1 MKHKCTKHLVQRMCL
16 LLSML
21 LTPLLLTTASLVVN
35 PGNADASSHREAPLI
50 SQDPF
55 ADNTDTYAFI
65 SPTNPD
71 NIVLVASW
79 IPFEGPEGGPNY
91 FEWGN
96 GVFYDIQVDN
106 DGDAVADFTYTLTST
121 IDVKIPTTFL
131 YNIGPIA
138 NDGTN
143 WNRQQRFSITETS
156 ANGTK
161 TLVDNKL
168 APPVNI
174 GNKSTPDYA
183 QLEKS
188 FTYSATDDGDEIK
201 IYAGQTDDAF
211 WVDLQVFD
219 LLTLRGQAPPI
230 GYSAGNNDPVDSV
243 AGFNNHSLVLE
254 IPISRLTQGT
264 EPVLGVW
271 ATASRPATRVLNG
284 APGLGSLSNT
294 GEPVQVSR
302 LGMPLVNEVVLP
314 LALKDAFNSIPPS
327 TDAVLYTGGA
337 GAAIQ
342 EILQKSVEDPEIGQL
357 LCKLYGV
364 PLPGDANDDCSTEV
378 TVGTPR
384 SGRGDIFDIF
394 LTGMV
399 LASDFTIQTAD
410 GPVTLPAGFN
420 VNQPA
425 NVVPADM
432 IRINTTVKGDLCSPT
447 PSRLG
452 VLGGDACGFPNGRRL
467 GDDVVEI
474 ELLAVAGAA
483 YQVLDGR
490 DADFTFD
497 PALIGLLD
505 DGIDANDRPFR
516 AEFPFMALA
525 QSGQEHIHDNPT
537 GQAVGESTTAAIT
550 AGSDDAE
557 EQTNGSVHFSS
568 RDLDLGDDDDYTVG
582 LRFSD
587 LDVPAG
593 ATIVNA
599 YVRFV
604 AKASDDKVTTL
615 DFAGEAADSAATF
628 TRTRFN
634 VSGRTQTGATVTWAS
649 VPEWSK
655 NERYWTPNLNTIVQ
669 EIVSRPGWAAG
680 NALALIVTG
689 TGEREAWSFNGSADA
704 APILYVEYST
714 TGAAAAS
721 ATSGIAP
728 GTSVVSSSILNREAD
743 LTSIAEPNT
752 VDEDEL
758 LGGNDAVDESSDNN
772 GAAEEQTGKIYL
784 PLVSD

>member
-1 MKHKCTKHLVQRMCL
+1 MKHQRTKHVVQRMTL

-35 PGNADASSHREAPLI
+35 PGSADASSHREAPLI

-96 GVFYDIQVDN
+96 GVAYDIQVDN
-106 DGDAVADFTYTLTST
+106 NGDAIADFTYTLTST
-121 IDVKIPTTFL
+121 VEVKIPTTFL
-131 YNIGPIA
+131 YNVGPIGT
-138 NDGTN
+138 DGTN
-143 WNRQQRFSITETS
+143 WNRQQRISVTETS
-156 ANGTK
+156 VNGTK

-188 FTYSATDDGDEIK
+188 FTYSATDDGDAMK

-211 WVDLQVFD
+211 WVDLQIFD

-284 APGLGSLSNT
+284 AAGLGTLGNS
-294 GEPVQVSR
+294 GELVQVSR

-342 EILQKSVEDPEIGQL
+342 ELLQKSVEDPEIGQL
-357 LCKLYGV
+357 LCKLYSV
-364 PLPGDANDDCSTEV
+364 PLPGDANADCSTEV

-399 LASDFTIQTAD
+399 LASDFTIQTKN

-420 VNQPA
+420 VNRPA
-425 NVVPADM
+425 GVVPAEM
-432 IRINTTVKGDLCSPT
+432 IRINTDIKGDLCSPT

-467 GDDVVEI
+467 TDDVVEI

-483 YQVLDGR
+483 YQALDGR
-490 DADFTFD
+490 DATFTFNAD
-497 PALIGLLD
+497 LIGVLD

-516 AEFPFMALA
+516 AEFPFLALA
-525 QSGQEHIHDNPT
+525 QSGQEHIHDNPM
-537 GQAVGESTTAAIT
+537 GEVVGESTNAQIVAS
-550 AGSDDAE
+550 SDDAE
-557 EQTNGSVHFSS
+557 EQANGAVHFASG
-568 RDLDLGDDDDYTVG
+568 DLDLGDDEAYTVG
-582 LRFSD
+582 MRFSA
-587 LDVPAG
+587 LDIPAG
-593 ATIVNA
+593 ATITNA

-604 AKASDDKVTTL
+604 AESNDDEATTL
-615 DFAGEAADSAATF
+615 DFVGEATDNAATF
-628 TRTRFN
+628 TKARSNISSRTPT
-634 VSGRTQTGATVTWAS
+634 SAAVTWTD
-649 VPEWSK
+649 VPAWSK
-655 NERYWTPNLNTIVQ
+655 NEKYWSPDLSTIVQ
-669 EIVSRPGWAAG
+669 EIVSRPGWTAG
-680 NALALIVTG
+680 NAVALIVTG
-689 TGEREAWSFNGSADA
+689 TGERDAFSYNGSADA

-714 TGAAAAS
+714 TGATAAAAGS
-721 ATSGIAP
+721 AP
-728 GTSVVSSSILNREAD
+728 GTSVVSSSVLQPEVDA
-743 LTSIAEPNT
+743 TSIATPTT
-752 VDEDEL
+752 VDEDET
-758 LGGNDAVDESSDNN
+758 LGGNDVASEEES
-772 GAAEEQTGKIYL
+772 ATETQAGKIYL